1 MTTALLACVTV
12 ASAGDLGEPAADAYL
27 ACQKERE
34 VAHNDDPVSP
44 LLPLRGGL
52 TRDRIQELETW
63 LGDRALKLHYPV
75 KMVEVFVG
83 KHRRLSRAVEQR
95 GYVSIHLGWCYGQDY
110 FGRVRDGALLL
121 DLQRYAEPEDS
132 WHAWPCTYVGRWSE
146 FNIKRGGKTAEKVLS
161 GRRVTEKHVEL
172 SWQSERG
179 QKRSMLSSQS
189 SQSERGQKG

>member
-75 KMVEVFVG
+75 KMVEGFVG

-95 GYVSIHLGWCYGQDY
+95 G
-110 FGRVRDGALLL
+110 
-121 DLQRYAEPEDS
+121 
-132 WHAWPCTYVGRWSE
+132 
-146 FNIKRGGKTAEKVLS
+146 
-161 GRRVTEKHVEL
+161 
-172 SWQSERG
+172 
-179 QKRSMLSSQS
+179 
-189 SQSERGQKG
+189 